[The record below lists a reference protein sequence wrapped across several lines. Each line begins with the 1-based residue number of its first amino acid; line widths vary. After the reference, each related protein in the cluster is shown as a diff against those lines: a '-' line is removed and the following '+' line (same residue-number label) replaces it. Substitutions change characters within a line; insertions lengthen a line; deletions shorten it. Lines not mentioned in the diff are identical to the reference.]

1 MKKALVIHPVLSIY
15 TGGELLCLQVCQALL
30 QAGYKVTLYSDA
42 NDPSKA
48 EEVYPGM
55 GQVLSQCR
63 HIPSNTTHRS
73 IPGIAVIKDFKD
85 IRKTESYFQEIA
97 PDVTFCTQCSLFH
110 VPSRLYH
117 FIYHGTDL
125 FQYFTSYLSSSF
137 PRQKLP
143 REYITVKRGLND
155 FLMKVLHVKPPSPD
169 WYFALSPSILERLRN
184 YGHKNSSLIFQPS
197 TQFRPRQK
205 KEQVIQVTRLIPEK
219 RVEIFLE
226 AARRLPE
233 YRFILLARTKPG
245 LEAYARDIE
254 KRIPANVVYQKASL
268 GQRPHFLEESKVY
281 LYTGAENAMMLSVVA
296 AISAGCYPIVS
307 KNTGPEETIEALRVG
322 TTFSAIDDLVPTIRK
337 VMQEPT
343 DPLEISERAKPFS
356 QEKFDQ
362 KIVDIADNGVRHE
375 LGGE

>member
-30 QAGYKVTLYSDA
+30 QAGYKVTLYSDT

-55 GQVLSQCR
+55 AQVLSQCH
-63 HIPSNTTHRS
+63 HIPSNTAHRS

-85 IRKTESYFQEIA
+85 IRKTEACFQEIA
-97 PDVTFCTQCSLFH
+97 PDVTFCTQSSLFH

-125 FQYFTSYLSSSF
+125 FQYSASYLQSSF

-143 REYITVKRGLND
+143 SGYIIVKRGLND
-155 FLMKVLHVKPPSPD
+155 FLRKVLRVKPPSPD
-169 WYFALSPSILERLRN
+169 WYFALSPSTLERLRN
-184 YGHKNSSLIFQPS
+184 NGHKNSSLIFQPS

-322 TTFSAIDDLVPTIRK
+322 TTFSAIDDLVPTIRR
-337 VMQEPT
+337 VMQEFT

-356 QEKFDQ
+356 KEKFDE
-362 KIVDIADNGVRHE
+362 KIVDIADNGVREE
-375 LGGE
+375 LGGD

>member
-1 MKKALVIHPVLSIY
+1 MKRALVIHPILSIY
-15 TGGELLCLQVCQALL
+15 MGGELLCLQVCRALL
-30 QAGYKVTLYSDA
+30 QADYAVALYSDA
-42 NDPSKA
+42 NDPAKA
-48 EEVYPGM
+48 EEIYPGM
-55 GQVLSQCR
+55 GQVLSRCR
-63 HIPSNTTHRS
+63 HIPSNTKHRS

-85 IRKTESYFQEIA
+85 IRKTESYFYELA
-97 PDVTFCTQCSLFH
+97 PDVTFCTQSSPFH

-125 FQYFTSYLSSSF
+125 FQYSASYLSSSF

-143 REYITVKRGLND
+143 HGYITLKKGLND
-155 FLMKVLHVKPPSPD
+155 FLRNILRVKLPSPD
-169 WYFALSPSILERLRN
+169 WYFALSPSILERLRRDG
-184 YGHKNSSLIFQPS
+184 YRNSSLIFQPC
-197 TQFRPRQK
+197 TQFQPRQK

-226 AARRLPE
+226 TARRLPE

-254 KRIPANVVYQKASL
+254 KRIPANVVYQNASL

-296 AISAGCYPIVS
+296 AISAGCYPIVA
-307 KNTGPEETIEALRVG
+307 KNTGPEETIESLGVG
-322 TTFSAIDDLVPTIRK
+322 TTFTSIDDLVPTIRE
-337 VMQEPT
+337 VMQKPT

-362 KIVDIADNGVRHE
+362 KIVDIADYGVKQE
-375 LGGE
+375 PGSD

>member
-15 TGGELLCLQVCQALL
+15 TGGELLCLHVCQALL
-30 QAGYKVTLYSDA
+30 RAGYEVSLYSDA

-55 GQVLSQCR
+55 GQVLSECR
-63 HIPSNTTHRS
+63 HIPSKTAHRS

-85 IRKTESYFQEIA
+85 IRRAESYFQEIA
-97 PDVTFCTQCSLFH
+97 PDVTFCTQSSLFH

-125 FQYFTSYLSSSF
+125 FQYSASYLSSSF

-143 REYITVKRGLND
+143 HEYITVKRGLNN
-155 FLMKVLHVKPPSPD
+155 FLRKILQVKPPSPD

-184 YGHKNSSLIFQPS
+184 SGYKNSSLIFQPS
-197 TQFRPRQK
+197 TQFQPRPK

-254 KRIPANVVYQKASL
+254 RRIPANVVYQRTTL
-268 GQRPHFLEESKVY
+268 GQTPHLLEESKVY
-281 LYTGAENAMMLSVVA
+281 LYTGGENAMMLSVVA

-307 KNTGPEETIEALRVG
+307 KNTGPEETIEALGVG
-322 TTFSAIDDLVPTIRK
+322 TTFSSIDDLVPTIRK
-337 VMQEPT
+337 VLQQAT
-343 DPLEISERAKPFS
+343 NPLEISERAKPFS
-356 QEKFDQ
+356 PERFEQ
-362 KIVDIADNGVRHE
+362 KIVDIADNGVRRE
-375 LGGE
+375 LSSN

>member
-1 MKKALVIHPVLSIY
+1 
-15 TGGELLCLQVCQALL
+15 LLCLQVCQALL
-30 QAGYKVTLYSDA
+30 QADYAVALYSDA
-42 NDPSKA
+42 NDPAKA
-48 EEVYPGM
+48 EEIYPGM
-55 GQVLSQCR
+55 GQVLSRCR
-63 HIPSNTTHRS
+63 HIPSNTKHRS

-85 IRKTESYFQEIA
+85 IRKTESYFYELA
-97 PDVTFCTQCSLFH
+97 PDVTFCTQSSPFH

-125 FQYFTSYLSSSF
+125 FQYSASYLSSSF

-143 REYITVKRGLND
+143 HGYITLKKGLND
-155 FLMKVLHVKPPSPD
+155 FLRNILRVKLPSPD
-169 WYFALSPSILERLRN
+169 WYFALSPSILARLRSN
-184 YGHKNSSLIFQPS
+184 GHRNSSLIFQPS

-205 KEQVIQVTRLIPEK
+205 KEQAIQVTRLIPEK

-245 LEAYARDIE
+245 LEDYARDIA
-254 KRIPANVVYQKASL
+254 KRIPQNVVYQKTSL
-268 GQRPHFLEESKVY
+268 GQAPHLLEESKVY

-307 KNTGPEETIEALRVG
+307 KNTGPEETIEALGIG
-322 TTFSAIDDLVPTIRK
+322 TTFSSIDDLVPTIRK

-343 DPLEISERAKPFS
+343 DPLEISEKAKPLS

-362 KIVDIADNGVRHE
+362 KIVDIAGNGVREE
-375 LGGE
+375 LGSN